1 MKLFKLI
8 TIVILFVLTAESLAK
23 FELPPIIDHYMVLQQ
38 NTEAN
43 LWGWIEPGED
53 MEVSPDWL
61 KQSFTAKADKDGRW
75 ELKVPTHK
83 AGGPYTITFKSSR
96 EVRTIREVM
105 LGKVWI
111 CSGQS
116 NMDMPLEKSWAE
128 GVLNYQHEI
137 ANSNKPLIRL
147 FTFDR
152 WYGSKPKE
160 KFGGRWRPCLPETS
174 GAYSAVAYFFA
185 REITEKLDIPVGLIH
200 TSWGGTPAE
209 AWTSEKVLRTLG
221 DFDKQLDLVKANLS
235 DEAMHEFYRHMG
247 KWGKI
252 LNAAYE
258 ENLGFARGYAE
269 PDYNDNN
276 WKIMTLPAYWEDFSS
291 DLKDLNGVVWFR
303 KEVVIPD
310 DWAGKDLILSFASIA
325 DCDVTYWNG
334 VEVGRTGYETT
345 SYYAAPRNYRIR
357 GEYVKPGRVVISVRD
372 YDDRGNGGIYGDADK
387 MKISPQD
394 TPEKSIP
401 LNGDWKY
408 FIEVKLSEEP
418 KPPATQNDPSVLYNT
433 MIAPLLSYNIK
444 GAIWYQGESN
454 VGRAEQYK
462 KLFPAMIKCWRDD
475 WGLGNFPFY
484 FVQLAPY
491 AYEWSSKDGLAY
503 LRQAQFEIMRS
514 VANTGM
520 VVTTDAGNLKDIHPR
535 NKQAV
540 GKRLALWALAKTY
553 GVKDIVWSGPLYK
566 DHKIEGD
573 KIRIFFDHAD
583 AGLVCKGNKLIDFT
597 IASKD
602 RKFVSAEA
610 RIEGSTV
617 VVYADEVKI
626 PAAVRFGW
634 ANVSEPN
641 LFNRESLP
649 AGPFRTDNWK

>member
-8 TIVILFVLTAESLAK
+8 TIVILLVFTSDSMAK

-38 NTEAN
+38 STEAN

-83 AGGPYTITFKSSR
+83 AGGPYTITFKSGQ
-96 EVRTIREVM
+96 EIRTIREVM
-105 LGKVWI
+105 LGEVWI

-147 FTFDR
+147 FTLDR

-185 REITEKLDIPVGLIH
+185 REITEKLGIPVGLIH

-209 AWTSEKVLRTLG
+209 AWTSEKVLRILG
-221 DFDKQLDLVKANLS
+221 DFDKQLDLVKA
-235 DEAMHEFYRHMG
+235 
-247 KWGKI
+247 
-252 LNAAYE
+252 
-258 ENLGFARGYAE
+258 
-269 PDYNDNN
+269 
-276 WKIMTLPAYWEDFSS
+276 
-291 DLKDLNGVVWFR
+291 
-303 KEVVIPD
+303 
-310 DWAGKDLILSFASIA
+310 
-325 DCDVTYWNG
+325 
-334 VEVGRTGYETT
+334 
-345 SYYAAPRNYRIR
+345 
-357 GEYVKPGRVVISVRD
+357 
-372 YDDRGNGGIYGDADK
+372 
-387 MKISPQD
+387 
-394 TPEKSIP
+394 
-401 LNGDWKY
+401 
-408 FIEVKLSEEP
+408 

-503 LRQAQFEIMRS
+503 LRQAQFETMKA

-566 DHKIEGD
+566 DHEIEGD

-597 IASKD
+597 IAGKD

-649 AGPFRTDNWK
+649 AGPFRTDNWE